1 MEVACGEYGDIVP
14 KLVVATRNGKCDLFQ
29 SSKLH
34 KFVNIDKNNDITS
47 LCEEEIKV
55 RDDSL
60 DNKKIISLQVSLI
73 WPRSRCWILSS
84 LDCVKRQWNQTVE
97 YYKVTK
103 SWARLIQSHLSASFA
118 SK

>member
-29 SSKLH
+29 SGKLH

-55 RDDSL
+55 RLLYWVDI
-60 DNKKIISLQVSLI
+60 DNIYGC
-73 WPRSRCWILSS
+73 SRTSCFTRGS
-84 LDCVKRQWNQTVE
+84 TP
-97 YYKVTK
+97 
-103 SWARLIQSHLSASFA
+103 
-118 SK
+118 

>member
-34 KFVNIDKNNDITS
+34 KFVNIDKNNEITS

-55 RDDSL
+55 LAPKR
-60 DNKKIISLQVSLI
+60 KPHRFKM
-73 WPRSRCWILSS
+73 SS
-84 LDCVKRQWNQTVE
+84 
-97 YYKVTK
+97 
-103 SWARLIQSHLSASFA
+103 
-118 SK
+118 

>member
-29 SSKLH
+29 SSKLR

-55 RDDSL
+55 
-60 DNKKIISLQVSLI
+60 N
-73 WPRSRCWILSS
+73 
-84 LDCVKRQWNQTVE
+84 
-97 YYKVTK
+97 
-103 SWARLIQSHLSASFA
+103 
-118 SK
+118 